1 MWYLIYSGICLEN
14 HDDYYNSWRRSFLYV
29 WQAAIIANRKI
40 LQSLPLVIVPIIF
53 SNNLKLWCH
62 YFDWHAQVVSE
73 GLFTRTMAL
82 ALLIDSDRIARQ
94 CLSVYR
100 RTYHKYLM
108 TDWYWIMQQKFQV
121 FSFDWN
127 VVSIEVWLEFGSKQ
141 TGDHYIAH
149 IQYAP
154 ISSSNLTMKIWS
166 GRWLLPKKGVNMERP
181 CGPSNAPDGRLNF
194 GTFVHFINFY

>member
-1 MWYLIYSGICLEN
+1 MLYGSYMSQEHLFK
-14 HDDYYNSWRRSFLYV
+14 RVFLSN
-29 WQAAIIANRKI
+29 IIANDNFFTAFT
-40 LQSLPLVIVPIIF
+40 IVPIIF

-82 ALLIDSDRIARQ
+82 APLIDSDRIARQ

-127 VVSIEVWLEFGSKQ
+127 VVSIEVWLEFESKQ
-141 TGDHYIAH
+141 TGDHYCTYTICPDIIIQSDDEDLIRAMVIAEEGGKH
-149 IQYAP
+149 GKT
-154 ISSSNLTMKIWS
+154 L
-166 GRWLLPKKGVNMERP
+166 RP
-181 CGPSNAPDGRLNF
+181 Q
-194 GTFVHFINFY
+194 